1 MATFTAYLIKLLLIH
16 YLFCIEISYSQS
28 CKKKERVI
36 RQPLLDTKMEV
47 AAAVTV
53 TASSELNCIHRCY
66 QVKDCGDIN
75 MKVESKGSV
84 VCEILA
90 YRPSTGSK
98 KIKRKKGWKYYNM
111 KVLLSLM
118 AFSLMIFTLLSSFL
132 CCFKQ

>member
-1 MATFTAYLIKLLLIH
+1 MATFTAYLTKLLLIH
-16 YLFCIEISYSQS
+16 HLVCIEISYSQS
-28 CKKKERVI
+28 CKKKERAI

-66 QVKDCGDIN
+66 QVKGCEDIN

-98 KIKRKKGWKYYNM
+98 KLVSKKGWKYYNM
-111 KVLLSLM
+111 KVLFSKM
-118 AFSLMIFTLLSSFL
+118 AFSLILFSFFADL
-132 CCFKQ
+132 KNNH